1 MHISW
6 RKRISRTIRGNLCS
20 LKLSGHGIGVAT
32 QTKNGLLVVDP
43 RDFGVS
49 RSLLSRG
56 SYDWTAISWLL
67 RVLDQRSRMVFVGA
81 HLGALLVPLALQ
93 SGSRNI
99 VAFEPNPPTH
109 RLLEMNLALN
119 GLTGVKL
126 HRLAVGD
133 SEGSIRF
140 TQNRLNSGNSRV
152 SQTGEVVVAMT
163 TLDSAL
169 ESDASRVDLV
179 VMDTEGFEVR
189 ALRGASRTLARTRYL
204 YVEYAPEQLVE
215 QGSSS
220 QEFIEMVAS
229 QFECMYLPGNPPRF
243 FPSRTYVRHLS
254 GLLTRRGLLLNLL
267 FTNETSPEGAL
278 LMPPG

>member
-81 HLGALLVPLALQ
+81 HLGAVLVPLALQ

-152 SQTGEVVVAMT
+152 
-163 TLDSAL
+163 TLDPGTSHVRSFL
-169 ESDASRVDLV
+169 PPLPTSQPTVTD
-179 VMDTEGFEVR
+179 VMCS
-189 ALRGASRTLARTRYL
+189 LRSFSPRMPTLPRRLARDLIRKPRPIRS
-204 YVEYAPEQLVE
+204 A
-215 QGSSS
+215 GSS
-220 QEFIEMVAS
+220 AS
-229 QFECMYLPGNPPRF
+229 PPPWTSCHLLVGRRF
-243 FPSRTYVRHLS
+243 C
-254 GLLTRRGLLLNLL
+254 
-267 FTNETSPEGAL
+267 
-278 LMPPG
+278 

>member
-6 RKRISRTIRGNLCS
+6 RKRISRTIRGNLGT
-20 LKLSGHGIGVAT
+20 LKLSDHGIGVAT

-56 SYDWTAISWLL
+56 SYDWTAVSWLA
-67 RVLDQRSRMVFVGA
+67 RVLEQRSRLIFVGA

-93 SGSRNI
+93 SGSRSI
-99 VAFEPNPPTH
+99 VAFEPNPATH

-169 ESDASRVDLV
+169 QDDASVVDLV

-189 ALRGASRTLARTRYL
+189 ALRGGLRTLARTRYL
-204 YVEYAPEQLVE
+204 YIEYAPEQLAE

-220 QEFIEMVAS
+220 PEFIELVAS
-229 QFECMYLPGNPPRF
+229 RFESMYLPGNPARF
-243 FPSRTYVRHLS
+243 FPSRSYVRYLS
-254 GLLTRRGLLLNLL
+254 ALPARRGLLLNLL
-267 FTNETSPEGAL
+267 FTNETSPMGAL